1 MALFV
6 KKLTVSIENYPFVSS
21 TERFISTA
29 MNSSSVVQKLGSKG
43 QQPFTVFI
51 EGNIGSGKTTFLEH
65 FRKFDEVCL
74 MTEPVEQWRD
84 CGGVNLLVSIFS
96 IFLLNC
102 YDSGELSN
110 LGFDVQRTTSLGD
123 AFPNVCNTNHVKYTY

>member
-1 MALFV
+1 
-6 KKLTVSIENYPFVSS
+6 
-21 TERFISTA
+21 
-29 MNSSSVVQKLGSKG
+29 MNPSNVVEKLGNKG

-84 CGGVNLLVSIFS
+84 CGGVNLLVSI
-96 IFLLNC
+96 
-102 YDSGELSN
+102 Y
-110 LGFDVQRTTSLGD
+110 
-123 AFPNVCNTNHVKYTY
+123 